1 MCKVSI
7 HKTDITRVSKTY
19 VQNNK
24 KMEKAPDNLKMP
36 DPILVSPAPPLHQS
50 DADEDDENVKQ
61 LQECSSIYL
70 SLQTCLINNNR
81 NWKSCQMEVQ
91 ALKACNQKRMKD
103 DKRK

>member
-1 MCKVSI
+1 MKE
-7 HKTDITRVSKTY
+7 KFPFDNDITRVSKTY

-36 DPILVSPAPPLHQS
+36 DPILVSLAPPLHQS

-70 SLQTCLINNNR
+70 SLQVNL
-81 NWKSCQMEVQ
+81 
-91 ALKACNQKRMKD
+91 
-103 DKRK
+103 